1 MLLSRLT
8 LLLTIV
14 FAGLAGSALEAA
26 PPPEFVATYR
36 VEKSGLAGRMIM
48 TLRRD
53 GSMWHFETH
62 SEPIGILA
70 LFDRA
75 YVTESTVLEQWGS
88 MLRPVT
94 YAFSAEK
101 KPSKRDVASTFDW
114 ENGILKSSR
123 GSTSRSTE
131 LQSGTFD
138 RLSVLLE
145 IAARLRAGVAS
156 MDIPVATQ
164 KGKILVRRF
173 VREEEEEM
181 IKVAGGKFKTAR
193 VRQLRGKSK
202 RYLVSWFAADQHY
215 LPVRMDQFRLDEH
228 LVRAELINV
237 EWHTEGTEKAAP

>member
-8 LLLTIV
+8 VLLTIA
-14 FAGLAGSALEAA
+14 FACLAGTALEAA
-26 PPPEFVATYR
+26 PLPEFVATYR
-36 VEKSGLAGRMIM
+36 AEKSGLASRMIM

-53 GSMWHFETH
+53 GSMWHFETR
-62 SEPIGILA
+62 SEPVGILT

-75 YVTESTVLEQWGS
+75 YITESSVLEQSGS
-88 MLRPVT
+88 LLRPVT

-114 ENGILKSSR
+114 KNGILKSTR
-123 GSTSRSTE
+123 GSKSRSTE

-145 IAARLRAGVAS
+145 IAARLRAGEVS
-156 MDIPVATQ
+156 MEIPVATQ
-164 KGKILVRRF
+164 KGKILLRRF
-173 VREEEEEM
+173 VREEEEEV
-181 IKVAGGKFKTAR
+181 IKVAAGKFKTAR
-193 VRQLRGKSK
+193 VRQLRGDSK

-228 LVRAELINV
+228 VVRAELIDV
-237 EWHTEGTEKAAP
+237 EWHTDGKEKAAP